1 MFKQKFVRWN
11 RRAFNW
17 ASLSPIPSKKK
28 YAPSLPTQEIIWAP
42 CSLLFSFWRKIP
54 CPKVWHSPFNDFWGD
69 SMFIWLFIYQ
79 SFFVSQNSLRTYLIS
94 LCKQR
99 PLHWYPFKLEY
110 PTIAPTNGHR
120 YPVPSPQ
127 IQHADTN
134 TQLTDTLDQLTDSRL
149 WYWNREIN

>member
-1 MFKQKFVRWN
+1 MKLAGLQ
-11 RRAFNW
+11 
-17 ASLSPIPSKKK
+17 LSFPISHPVKKK
-28 YAPSLPTQEIIWAP
+28 ICSLPPDSGNNMSTLQ
-42 CSLLFSFWRKIP
+42 STFFLFDEKIP

-69 SMFIWLFIYQ
+69 STFIWLFIYQ

-99 PLHWYPFKLEY
+99 PLHWYPLKLEY

-120 YPVPSPQ
+120 YPVPSPE

-134 TQLTDTLDQLTDSRL
+134 TQLTDTLDQFTDSRL